1 MKKLTKKTT
10 TVDSSENILDDIGPE
25 ERGEGEEE
33 GKEEEG
39 EESEEERGDKEDGK
53 GDGDGDGEVGF
64 PGVYPLM

>member
-10 TVDSSENILDDIGPE
+10 TVDSSEKILDDIEPE
-25 ERGEGEEE
+25 VEEARGEGEDED
-33 GKEEEG
+33 K
-39 EESEEERGDKEDGK
+39 GD